1 MARNRD
7 DDGPETLVGISF
19 DDAFRA
25 QEFLTAAT
33 RLAAQGN
40 LVLKDAVVV
49 AKSLDGEVTVR
60 ETIDPEPKRSALSG
74 ALWTGLIGLLVGG
87 PAGWLAGAAV
97 GAGAGAVA
105 AKVVDLGIPD
115 EWVTWFRQ
123 AAEPGRSTVALLVA
137 NLDHNALVAEAARFT
152 GAHLIYANL
161 DDLTVDRI
169 RDALGQLPSDR
180 ETVTSAPE
188 YAEPPEPVI
197 DATES

>member
-1 MARNRD
+1 MARTKD

-33 RLAAQGN
+33 RMASQGH
-40 LVLKDAVVV
+40 LILKDAVVV
-49 AKSLDGEVTVR
+49 TKNLDGQVTVR
-60 ETIDPEPKRSALSG
+60 ETIDPQPKRSALSG

-115 EWVTWFRQ
+115 EWVSWFRQ
-123 AAEPGRSTVALLVA
+123 AGEPGRSTVALLVA
-137 NLDHNALVAEAARFT
+137 NLDHNALVAETSRFT
-152 GAHLIYANL
+152 GAQLVYANL
-161 DDLTVDRI
+161 DDVTIDRI
-169 RDALGQLPSDR
+169 REALGQLPVDHDHDDDNDVAVPGMD
-180 ETVTSAPE
+180 TP
-188 YAEPPEPVI
+188 EPPDV
-197 DATES
+197 

>member
-1 MARNRD
+1 MARQQEG
-7 DDGPETLVGISF
+7 DGPETLVGISF

-33 RLAAQGN
+33 RLASQGR
-40 LVLKDAVVV
+40 LKLKDAVVV
-49 AKSLDGEVTVR
+49 TKSLDGEITVR
-60 ETIDPEPKRSALSG
+60 ETIDPEPTRSALAG

-87 PAGWLAGAAV
+87 PAGWLVGAAV
-97 GAGAGAVA
+97 GAGGGAVA

-123 AAEPGRSTVALLVA
+123 AAEPGRATVALLVTD
-137 NLDHNALVAEAARFT
+137 LDQNALVAEAGRFS

-161 DDLTVDRI
+161 DDRTIDRI

-180 ETVTSAPE
+180 ETVTS
-188 YAEPPEPVI
+188 EPATLEALETEVETTEP
-197 DATES
+197 

>member
-1 MARNRD
+1 MARHRD

-33 RLAAQGN
+33 RLAAQGA
-40 LVLKDAVVV
+40 LKLKDAVVV
-49 AKSLDGEVTVR
+49 TKSLEGEITVR
-60 ETIDPEPKRSALSG
+60 ETIDPEPKRSALAG
-74 ALWTGLIGLLVGG
+74 AMWTGLIGLLVGG

-137 NLDHNALVAEAARFT
+137 DLDQNALVAEAGRFT

-161 DDLTVDRI
+161 DDRTIDRI

-180 ETVTSAPE
+180 ETITSDAADVAPLAPE
-188 YAEPPEPVI
+188 V
-197 DATES
+197 DATER

>member
-1 MARNRD
+1 MARHHKD

-33 RLAAQGN
+33 RLASQEK
-40 LVLKDAVVV
+40 LILKDAVVV
-49 AKSLDGEVTVR
+49 TKSLDGQTTVR
-60 ETIDPEPKRSALSG
+60 ETVDPQPTRSAVSG

-87 PAGWLAGAAV
+87 PVGWLAGAAV

-123 AAEPGRSTVALLVA
+123 AAEPGRATVALLVA
-137 NLDHNALVAEAARFT
+137 NLDHNALVAEAGRFT
-152 GAHLIYANL
+152 GAQLIYANL
-161 DDLTVDRI
+161 DDVTIDRI
-169 RDALGQLPSDR
+169 RSALGQLPLEHNIDLDEDELPR
-180 ETVTSAPE
+180 DVNAL
-188 YAEPPEPVI
+188 EP
-197 DATES
+197 

>member
-1 MARNRD
+1 MARHRD

-33 RLAAQGN
+33 RLAAQGS
-40 LVLKDAVVV
+40 LKLKDAVVV
-49 AKSLDGEVTVR
+49 TKSLEGEITVR
-60 ETIDPEPKRSALSG
+60 ETIDPEPKRSALAG
-74 ALWTGLIGLLVGG
+74 AMWTGLIGLLVGG

-137 NLDHNALVAEAARFT
+137 DLDQNALVAEAGRFT

-161 DDLTVDRI
+161 DDRTIDRI

-180 ETVTSAPE
+180 ETVTSDAADVAPLAPE
-188 YAEPPEPVI
+188 V
-197 DATES
+197 DATER

>member
-1 MARNRD
+1 MARHQKD

-19 DDAFRA
+19 DDSFRA

-33 RLAAQGN
+33 RLASQGH

-49 AKSLDGEVTVR
+49 TKSLDGQITVR
-60 ETIDPEPKRSALSG
+60 ETVDPQPTRSAVSG

-115 EWVTWFRQ
+115 EWVSWFRQ
-123 AAEPGRSTVALLVA
+123 AAEPGRATVALLVA
-137 NLDHNALVAEAARFT
+137 NLDQNALVTEVSRFS
-152 GAHLIYANL
+152 GAQLVYANL
-161 DDLTVDRI
+161 DNVTIDRI
-169 RDALGQLPSDR
+169 RSALGQLPLEHGVDG
-180 ETVTSAPE
+180 EVDAL
-188 YAEPPEPVI
+188 EP
-197 DATES
+197 

>member
-1 MARNRD
+1 MARHSE

-25 QEFLTAAT
+25 QEFLTAAN
-33 RLAAQGN
+33 RLAAQGH

-49 AKSLDGEVTVR
+49 TKSLDGQITVR

-123 AAEPGRSTVALLVA
+123 AAEPGRATVALLVA
-137 NLDHNALVAEAARFT
+137 RLDQNALVNEASRFA
-152 GAHLIYANL
+152 GAHLVYANL
-161 DDLTVDRI
+161 DDAIINRI
-169 RDALGQLPSDR
+169 RDALGQLPGDKTSSDR
-180 ETVTSAPE
+180 T
-188 YAEPPEPVI
+188 PPEPPPAREADIV
-197 DATES
+197 EP

>member
-1 MARNRD
+1 MARHHKD

-33 RLAAQGN
+33 RLASQEK
-40 LVLKDAVVV
+40 LILKDAVVV
-49 AKSLDGEVTVR
+49 TKSLDGQTTVR
-60 ETIDPEPKRSALSG
+60 ETVDPQPTRSAVSG

-87 PAGWLAGAAV
+87 PVGWLAGAAV

-123 AAEPGRSTVALLVA
+123 AAEPGRATVALLVA
-137 NLDHNALVAEAARFT
+137 NLDHNALVAEAGRFT
-152 GAHLIYANL
+152 GAQLIYANL
-161 DDLTVDRI
+161 DDVTIDRI
-169 RDALGQLPSDR
+169 RSALGQLPLEHNIDLDAKDELPR
-180 ETVTSAPE
+180 DVNAL
-188 YAEPPEPVI
+188 EP
-197 DATES
+197 

>member
-1 MARNRD
+1 MARQQEG
-7 DDGPETLVGISF
+7 DGPETLVGISF

-33 RLAAQGN
+33 RLASQGR
-40 LVLKDAVVV
+40 LKLKDAVVV
-49 AKSLDGEVTVR
+49 TKSLDGEITVR
-60 ETIDPEPKRSALSG
+60 ETIDPEPKRSALAG

-87 PAGWLAGAAV
+87 PAGWLVGAAV
-97 GAGAGAVA
+97 GAGGGAVA

-123 AAEPGRSTVALLVA
+123 AAEPGRATVALLVTD
-137 NLDHNALVAEAARFT
+137 LDQNALVAEAGRFS

-161 DDLTVDRI
+161 DDRTIDRI

-180 ETVTSAPE
+180 QTVTS
-188 YAEPPEPVI
+188 EPATLDRLETEVETTEP
-197 DATES
+197 